1 MDEDYED
8 YSVPVH
14 VSLMEKRMFFGIG
27 EKAFYVIGF
36 ITLLLCALTNI
47 YAISVGIIGILACR
61 IICRKDPMTIEFAIE
76 NIMQKDIYEG

>member
-1 MDEDYED
+1 MEEDYEA

-47 YAISVGIIGILACR
+47 YAISVVII
-61 IICRKDPMTIEFAIE
+61 
-76 NIMQKDIYEG
+76 